1 MKRKN
6 NLYKDIYKFENILYC
21 FNEVCKNTKNK
32 RKVEEFK
39 SYKSI
44 YISRCYNEL
53 KNKKYEMG
61 KFHIFYIKDPKERRI
76 VSLNMYDKLINHLV
90 SKYILY
96 PSIIPC
102 LIDSNC
108 ASRPNKGVKYALD
121 LYYKYRRI
129 LDKKNKDYYI
139 LKCDIK
145 SYFSSINIDILKRKI
160 KTRIKDIDSLNI
172 INKILDSDDVLSIGF
187 MSSQILGIFYLN
199 DLDHYIKE
207 KLKIRYYV
215 RYQDDF
221 LLLHED
227 KNYLKYCYTKISKF
241 LEKEKLQLNK
251 KTRIY
256 KNTNNFIFLG
266 RNKYGKYAKYRSVN
280 RKIKHNNYLYNIGK
294 INFNNYISSYICYK
308 NISY

>member
-1 MKRKN
+1 
-6 NLYKDIYKFENILYC
+6 
-21 FNEVCKNTKNK
+21 
-32 RKVEEFK
+32 
-39 SYKSI
+39 
-44 YISRCYNEL
+44 
-53 KNKKYEMG
+53 MG

-96 PSIIPC
+96 PSIVPC

-160 KTRIKDIDSLNI
+160 K
-172 INKILDSDDVLSIGF
+172 
-187 MSSQILGIFYLN
+187 
-199 DLDHYIKE
+199 
-207 KLKIRYYV
+207 
-215 RYQDDF
+215 
-221 LLLHED
+221 
-227 KNYLKYCYTKISKF
+227 
-241 LEKEKLQLNK
+241 
-251 KTRIY
+251 
-256 KNTNNFIFLG
+256 
-266 RNKYGKYAKYRSVN
+266 
-280 RKIKHNNYLYNIGK
+280 HNNYLYNIGK

>member
-1 MKRKN
+1 M
-6 NLYKDIYKFENILYC
+6 YKDIYKFENILYC

-129 LDKKNKDYYI
+129 LD
-139 LKCDIK
+139 
-145 SYFSSINIDILKRKI
+145 
-160 KTRIKDIDSLNI
+160 
-172 INKILDSDDVLSIGF
+172 SDDVLSIGF

-227 KNYLKYCYTKISKF
+227 KNYLKYCYNKISKF
-241 LEKEKLQLNK
+241 LEKEKLKLNK

-266 RNKYGKYAKYRSVN
+266 RNKYGKYAKYSSVN

>member
-108 ASRPNKGVKYALD
+108 ASRPNKGVKYAID

-256 KNTNNFIFLG
+256 KNINNFIFLG
-266 RNKYGKYAKYRSVN
+266 RNKYEKYAKYRSVN

>member
-1 MKRKN
+1 
-6 NLYKDIYKFENILYC
+6 
-21 FNEVCKNTKNK
+21 
-32 RKVEEFK
+32 
-39 SYKSI
+39 
-44 YISRCYNEL
+44 
-53 KNKKYEMG
+53 
-61 KFHIFYIKDPKERRI
+61 
-76 VSLNMYDKLINHLV
+76 MYDKLINHLV

-108 ASRPNKGVKYALD
+108 ASRPNKVVKYALD

-187 MSSQILGIFYLN
+187 MSSQILSIFYLN
-199 DLDHYIKE
+199 DLDYYIKE

-241 LEKEKLQLNK
+241 LEK
-251 KTRIY
+251 
-256 KNTNNFIFLG
+256 
-266 RNKYGKYAKYRSVN
+266 
-280 RKIKHNNYLYNIGK
+280 
-294 INFNNYISSYICYK
+294 
-308 NISY
+308 